1 MWSYFRFWEI
11 VVSNIL
17 IVDDSMT
24 MRQMVNFTLASAGH
38 KVTEAGNTDE
48 ALAQAQSQAFDLV
61 ISDVNMP
68 GRTGIEL
75 VAELR
80 KLPAYKFVP
89 IILLTTES
97 QPEMKSKGRAAGAT
111 GWIVKPFD
119 PEALLNVLRK
129 VLPA

>member
-1 MWSYFRFWEI
+1 M
-11 VVSNIL
+11 SNIL

-24 MRQMVNFTLASAGH
+24 MRQMVNFTLTSAGH
-38 KVTEAGNTDE
+38 VVTEAANADE
-48 ALAQAQSQAFDLV
+48 AMLTAQKQRFDLV

-68 GRTGIEL
+68 GRSGIEL

-80 KLPAYKFVP
+80 KLSAYQFVP

-97 QPEMKSKGRAAGAT
+97 QPEMKAKGRAAGAT

-119 PEALLNVLRK
+119 PEALLGVLRK

>member
-1 MWSYFRFWEI
+1 M
-11 VVSNIL
+11 SNIL

-24 MRQMVNFTLASAGH
+24 MRQMVTFTLTSAGH
-38 KVTEAGNTDE
+38 KVAEACGADE
-48 ALAQAQSQAFDLV
+48 ALAHAQNQRFDLV

-68 GRTGIEL
+68 GRSGIEL

-80 KLPAYKFVP
+80 RLPDYKFVP

-97 QPEMKSKGRAAGAT
+97 HPEMKSKGRTVGAS

-119 PEALLNVLRK
+119 PDALLGALRK